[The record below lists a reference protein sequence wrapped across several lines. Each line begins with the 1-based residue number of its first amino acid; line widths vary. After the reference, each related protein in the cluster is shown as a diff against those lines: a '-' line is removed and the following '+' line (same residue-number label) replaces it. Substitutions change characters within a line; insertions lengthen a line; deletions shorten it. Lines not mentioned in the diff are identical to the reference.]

1 MAQLKMKGF
10 VTACSNKQ
18 KTEKSGEYL
27 ELLFMEPGRTDDFGE
42 KVGKDSV
49 FKISVFGKGMEKI
62 PADWLG
68 KDLHSATVAGVKA
81 ELTVYVNGSYIQ
93 KEGAERGFYNVNL
106 NLSNLT
112 LLQ

>member
-1 MAQLKMKGF
+1 MLPHV
-10 VTACSNKQ
+10 VTSKKQ
-18 KTEKSGEYL
+18 KKWRVLRTLVYGTS
-27 ELLFMEPGRTDDFGE
+27 RTDDFGE